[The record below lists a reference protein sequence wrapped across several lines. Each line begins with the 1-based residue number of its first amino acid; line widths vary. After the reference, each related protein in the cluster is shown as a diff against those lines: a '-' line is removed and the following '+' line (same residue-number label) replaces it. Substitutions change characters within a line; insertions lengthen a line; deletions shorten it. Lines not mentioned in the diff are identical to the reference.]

1 MAAAAGIATLDLYEQ
16 EGLFERARAL
26 APEWEAAVHT
36 LRDAPYVIDVRNLGI
51 VAGIELEPRA
61 GLPGARAYDAFVNCF
76 HEQDA
81 LIRVTGDI
89 IALSPPLTISVE
101 QMHELVG
108 KVRRALLSI
117 T

>member
-1 MAAAAGIATLDLYEQ
+1 MATLDLYEQ
-16 EGLFERARAL
+16 EGLFERARTL
-26 APEWEAAVHT
+26 APEWEAAVHA
-36 LRDAPYVIDVRNLGI
+36 LRDAPYVIDVRNLGL

-76 HEQDA
+76 HEQNA

-101 QMHELVG
+101 QIHELVG
-108 KVRRALLSI
+108 KVRRALLTI
-117 T
+117 TS